1 MKVEVR
7 VDVTANEWRRLFG
20 GADVTPLVGLMS
32 DFLDDVAMVAV
43 EQRLAALEADGP
55 FVTDGLPAADDAVT
69 SHSEPRAK
77 APQKSAAP

>member
-32 DFLDDVAMVAV
+32 DVLDDVAMVAV
-43 EQRLAALEADGP
+43 EQRLAALEAGGP
-55 FVTDGLPAADDAVT
+55 LVTDDAAT
-69 SHSEPRAK
+69 SHSERRTK
-77 APQKSAAP
+77 ALQNSAAP